1 MSKANSFEMVDCPV
15 AELDGIVLDYAVAI
29 VEGGH
34 RLRAD
39 GFTWRVTINGLSRV
53 LGQGRGTIGYQP
65 GRDWQHGGPIIEQHE
80 ITIKHATPT
89 MQESRWQA
97 FPSMSAK
104 GAGGKCGTG
113 PTPLVAAMR
122 CHVASKLGD
131 SVEIPKDLIEWVTKR
146 TQHPTKPYNGPTVG

>member
-15 AELDGIVLDYAVAI
+15 AELGGIVLDYAVAI

-39 GFTWRVTINGLSRV
+39 GITWAFTLDGKTRV
-53 LGQGRGTIGYQP
+53 LSQGWGSIGYQP
-65 GRDWQHGGPIIEQHE
+65 GRDWQHGGSIIERE
-80 ITIKHATPT
+80 GITLRVNASVSGH
-89 MQESRWQA
+89 WVA
-97 FPSMSAK
+97 FIDF
-104 GAGGKCGTG
+104 GGSNRKIEARQTG

-122 CHVASKLGD
+122 CFVASKLGD

-146 TQHPTKPYNGPTVG
+146 TQHPTKPYKGPTVG